1 MNLDKKILIF
11 LYFFLKIHIIKQIK
25 SAIIFYNLIMTLHF
39 IFVLRGLGISH
50 YLTFV
55 YIQMSCLL
63 GQIYSILN
71 INFFY
76 SYTLYNKKH
85 IKKKMLGV
93 SYTSLYC
100 YLIKV
105 YYLFFYSIFYFC
117 ISFLCTFLDFF

>member
-63 GQIYSILN
+63 GQKYSISNFDFYITILIYIYFF
-71 INFFY
+71 INFVL
-76 SYTLYNKKH
+76 TIIL
-85 IKKKMLGV
+85 
-93 SYTSLYC
+93 
-100 YLIKV
+100 
-105 YYLFFYSIFYFC
+105 
-117 ISFLCTFLDFF
+117 